1 MKIKTSL
8 LILLSTVALM
18 ASSVASAAVINSG
31 TISGDVIVTGDNDL
45 EFVYGAVTSPN
56 APCCGVEV
64 TLTQGFRL
72 PTVEE
77 IVNGFGTLTA
87 LLRSFNLSD
96 DDTSNNVVAFEYFNN
111 LDVSSTG
118 DQNDVRSGYINNL
131 DFGSAFYDYAG
142 SAFRTS
148 DNSDFFFVRGDGIVD
163 PGGNNVPEPATLLL
177 FGLGLIGLVVSRK
190 KKVL

>member
-1 MKIKTSL
+1 MNVKTSL

-31 TISGDVIVTGDNDL
+31 TISGDVIVTGDNNL
-45 EFVYGAVTSPN
+45 EFVYGSVTSPDN
-56 APCCGVEV
+56 PCCSIEV

-87 LLRSFNLSD
+87 LLRSFNLTD
-96 DDTSNNVVAFEYFNN
+96 DDNSNNIVAFEYFNN
-111 LDVSSTG
+111 LDNSPAGNLFDV
-118 DQNDVRSGYINNL
+118 QNGFINNL
-131 DFGSAFYDYAG
+131 DFGAAFYDFG
-142 SAFRTS
+142 DSMFQTDR
-148 DNSDFFFVRGDGIVD
+148 NSDFFFVRGATVD
-163 PGGNNVPEPATLLL
+163 PDPGNNVPEPTTLLL

>member
-1 MKIKTSL
+1 MKVKTSL

-18 ASSVASAAVINSG
+18 ASTVASAAVINSG

-45 EFVYGAVTSPN
+45 EFVYGTVTSPN

-72 PTVEE
+72 PTVDE
-77 IVNGFGTLTA
+77 IVNGFGTLTT

-96 DDTSNNVVAFEYFNN
+96 DDSSNNIVAFEYFNN
-111 LDVSSTG
+111 VDAAPTG
-118 DQNDVRSGYINNL
+118 NENDVRQGYINNL
-131 DFGSAFYDYAG
+131 DFGSAFYDLAG
-142 SAFRTS
+142 SAFRT
-148 DNSDFFFVRGDGIVD
+148 DNNADFFFVRGAIID
-163 PGGNNVPEPATLLL
+163 PDPGNNVPEPATLLL

>member
-1 MKIKTSL
+1 MNVKTSL

-18 ASSVASAAVINSG
+18 ASTVASAAVINSG

-45 EFVYGAVTSPN
+45 EFVYGSVTSPN
-56 APCCGVEV
+56 APCCGIEV

-72 PTVEE
+72 PTVDE

-87 LLRSFNLSD
+87 LLRSFDLT
-96 DDTSNNVVAFEYFNN
+96 DTDESNNVVAFEYFNN
-111 LDVSSTG
+111 VDVSPTG
-118 DQNDVRSGYINNL
+118 NQGDVRQGYINNL

-142 SAFRTS
+142 SAFRT
-148 DNSDFFFVRGDGIVD
+148 DNNADFFFVRGAIIDPD
-163 PGGNNVPEPATLLL
+163 PGNSIPEPATLLL
-177 FGLGLIGLVVSRK
+177 FGLGLIGLVASRK

>member
-1 MKIKTSL
+1 MNVKTSL

-18 ASSVASAAVINSG
+18 ASTVASAAVINSG

-45 EFVYGAVTSPN
+45 EFVYGSVTSPN
-56 APCCGVEV
+56 APCCGIEV

-72 PTVEE
+72 PTVDE

-87 LLRSFNLSD
+87 LLRSFDLT
-96 DDTSNNVVAFEYFNN
+96 DTDESNNVVAFEYFNN
-111 LDVSSTG
+111 VDVSPTG
-118 DQNDVRSGYINNL
+118 NQGDVRQGYINNL

-142 SAFRTS
+142 SAFRT
-148 DNSDFFFVRGDGIVD
+148 DNNADFFFVRGAIIDPD
-163 PGGNNVPEPATLLL
+163 PGNSIPEPATLLL